1 MIGILAEKPSA
12 ARNFAIALG
21 GAQGNYNGE
30 DYMIVAAR
38 GHMYEFAKPEDNVAP
53 ALSSQYKSWTLSNLP
68 WNEKDFLWKRERKDS
83 VKASEISAIKA
94 SLSKCDEICIATD
107 VDPTGEGELL
117 AWEILDE
124 TNLRPKKWTRM
135 YFDDESKKSVQK
147 AFTTRKQLQGMLTDM
162 DYVKSD
168 FRCKFDYLTMQFTR
182 IATKCGDGKSVLRQG
197 RLKSAMIRIV
207 GDQLA
212 AIKAYKKVP
221 YYQNRFRDEN
231 GNVFT
236 NPDEPSFPNK
246 NDVPSIYTDSAVI
259 VDEKTIKHTAPPKLL
274 DLAGLSSILSAKG
287 IKAEVVLKTYQSMYN
302 AQIVSYPRTEDKF
315 ISPEQFNDLLPLID
329 TIANL
334 VGIDPAILTHRTPR
348 TTHVKTGG
356 SHGANRPGT
365 SVPMSLDALKI
376 HGPGAVE
383 IYTLLARNY
392 LAMLAED
399 YEYEFQKGHLEKYPD
414 FTGSAS
420 VPKKA
425 GYKAVFNDV
434 DDDDLDDSTAGL
446 GSMASPFI
454 HEGFPPKPVNP
465 TMKWLMSQLE
475 KRDVGTGATR
485 AGIYADVTNSKS
497 KYPLMTDTKGKL
509 SLTHFGDMSYQ
520 LLADT
525 NIGNIEMTEQL
536 QADMRDIAAGK
547 VAPDVCLARIA
558 KLVEEDIETMK
569 KNGANIEKESG
580 STMSEQ
586 KEKYSGKWNGK
597 DVSFN
602 RVWSDHRFTDDECEA
617 LCRGE
622 EISIFGLISKKGTTY
637 GVTGKLAEQT
647 YNGAKFIGFE
657 RTGFANANST
667 SSGIPKKWCEHVF
680 TDDEITL
687 LEAGKSVEL
696 DGCIS
701 KKGNVFACKVH
712 FGETDKGGKGI
723 IPEFN

>member
-68 WNEKDFLWKRERKDS
+68 WNEKDFVWKRERKDS

-94 SLSKCDEICIATD
+94 ALSKCDEICIATD

-147 AFTTRKQLQGMLTDM
+147 AFTTRKQLQSMLTDM
-162 DYVKSD
+162 DYVKAD

-246 NDVPSIYTDSAVI
+246 NDVPSVYTDSAVI

-329 TIANL
+329 KIANL
-334 VGIDPAILTHRTPR
+334 VGIDPSILTHRTPR

-365 SVPMSLDALKI
+365 SVPTSLDALKI
-376 HGPGAVE
+376 HGSGAVE

-446 GSMASPFI
+446 GTMASPFI

-485 AGIYADVTNSKS
+485 ASIYADVTNSKS

-525 NIGNIEMTEQL
+525 NIGNLEMTEQL

-547 VAPDVCLARIA
+547 AVPDICLARIA

-586 KEKYSGKWNGK
+586 KEKYTGNWNGK

-602 RVWSDHRFTDDECEA
+602 RVWSEHRFTDDECEA

-680 TDDEITL
+680 TDDEIAL

-701 KKGNVFACKVH
+701 KKGSVFACKVH

>member
-1 MIGILAEKPSA
+1 MVGILAEKPSA

-21 GAQGNYNGE
+21 GAQGKYNGE
-30 DYMIVAAR
+30 DYIIVAAR

-83 VKASEISAIKA
+83 VKASEISAIKTA
-94 SLSKCDEICIATD
+94 LSKCDEICIATD

-147 AFTTRKQLQGMLTDM
+147 AFTTRKQLQSMLTDM
-162 DYVKSD
+162 DYVKAD

-197 RLKSAMIRIV
+197 RLKSAMIMIV

-246 NDVPSIYTDSAVI
+246 NDVPASYVDSAVVI
-259 VDEKTIKHTAPPKLL
+259 DEKTIKHTAPPKLL

-287 IKAEVVLKTYQSMYN
+287 IKAEDVLKTYQSMYN

-329 TIANL
+329 KIANL

-348 TTHVKTGG
+348 STHVKTGG

-434 DDDDLDDSTAGL
+434 DDDDLDDSTSGL
-446 GSMASPFI
+446 GTVASPFI
-454 HEGFPPKPVNP
+454 HEGFPPRPVNP
-465 TMKWLMSQLE
+465 TMKWLMSRLE

-485 AGIYADVTNSKS
+485 TSIYADVTNNKS
-497 KYPLMTDTKGKL
+497 KYPLMTETKGKL

-525 NIGNIEMTEQL
+525 NIGNLDMTEQL

-547 VAPDVCLARIA
+547 AAPDVCLAKIA

-580 STMSEQ
+580 SSMSEQ
-586 KEKYSGKWNGK
+586 KEKYTGKWNGK

-622 EISIFGLISKKGTTY
+622 EISIFGLTSKKGTTY

-667 SSGIPKKWCEHVF
+667 ASGIPKEWCKHVF
-680 TDDEITL
+680 TEDEITL